1 VKDVAGNEATAE
13 VKFMVEGDVLEI
25 VKAHNYP
32 NPFRGD
38 ATKFAFGLSKRS
50 QVSIRIY
57 DFTNTLVA
65 TVAEE
70 EAKDASEKVEF
81 SWDGTTDVSGGRQL
95 ATGVYF
101 AQVVVKTD
109 SETKS
114 QIIKIAL
121 VRE

>member
-1 VKDVAGNEATAE
+1 
-13 VKFMVEGDVLEI
+13 M
-25 VKAHNYP
+25 
-32 NPFRGD
+32 
-38 ATKFAFGLSKRS
+38 SKRS
-50 QVSIRIY
+50 QVSIRVY

-65 TVAEE
+65 TVAEDE
-70 EAKDASEKVEF
+70 TRDASEKVEF
-81 SWDGTTDVSGGRQL
+81 SWDGTTDIGGGRQL